1 MREIFETL
9 ARAVELN
16 RKNNKGFTL
25 VELLIVIAIIA
36 ILAAIAIPQFT
47 KYKQRAYVAAM
58 KNDAHNIISSE
69 EAYFASYDM
78 YATGDNATY
87 SESNGVGKIEF
98 KGPDNTTV
106 QEVPLSKN
114 VVVLSTTGTTDGT
127 GKMKVNPGS
136 PVSSGSDAIVF
147 IRCDD
152 GSPGYGFALGH
163 KNLYKNGYYTVNVV
177 YDSCKDD
184 APTEHNPSNST
195 EYNWPTS

>member
-69 EAYFASYDM
+69 EAYFASYDE
-78 YATGDNATY
+78 YATGSKAVYNA
-87 SESNGVGKIEF
+87 SKIQL
-98 KGPDNTTV
+98 KDSDGNIV
-106 QEVPLSKN
+106 QVVPLSKN
-114 VVVLSTTGTTDGT
+114 VVVLKTVGTTDASGNMTVYPGT
-127 GKMKVNPGS
+127 ALSDGS
-136 PVSSGSDAIVF
+136 ANATVF
-147 IRCDD
+147 IRCPD

-163 KNLYKNGYYTVNVV
+163 KNLYNSGDNYYTVNVI

-184 APTEHNPSNST
+184 APVEKHPSGAT
-195 EYNWPTS
+195 AYNH